1 MSSQPTTSVHLQAL
15 SEGMHA
21 LAQPLAIVQ
30 GTLEIATMGATTLD
44 EYQKAVEESLAQIE
58 RAAELLNYVKE
69 LVKVSRAHESARA
82 VPAIAVFGEVFEDLR
97 CVFNESKVRLEM
109 HCEDSMGG
117 VAAQETQMRQ
127 ALFYML
133 QAARSYAGEGATVK
147 LDASMDGDC
156 IRVWIRTESARGKVV
171 SLETVSTS
179 SVARSIALADTIVT
193 RNGGKFSFETDP
205 FSTRLWFPIAHPAGQ
220 IEQRTGTE

>member
-1 MSSQPTTSVHLQAL
+1 M
-15 SEGMHA
+15 
-21 LAQPLAIVQ
+21 AQPLAIVQ
-30 GTLEIATMGATTLD
+30 GTLEIATMGATTIG

-58 RAAELLNYVKE
+58 RAAELLSYVKE
-69 LVKVSRAHESARA
+69 LVKINRGHDGGHA
-82 VPAIAVFGEVFEDLR
+82 VPAIGVFGEVFEDLR

-109 HCEDSMGG
+109 HCEDAMGG
-117 VAAQETQMRQ
+117 VAAEELQMRQ

-147 LDASMDGDC
+147 LDAGLDGDH
-156 IRVWIRTESARGKVV
+156 IRVWIRTESARGKIV

-193 RNGGKFSFETDP
+193 RNGGRFSFEAEP
-205 FSTRLWFPIAHPAGQ
+205 FSTRLWFPIARPAEAF
-220 IEQRTGTE
+220 EQRTGTE